1 MRHVSLLVLCFCIVV
16 ACTSM
21 HLKRRAEPGTIVV
34 INNCA
39 TDLVFVSLHAQD
51 SGKPDVKGGRF
62 GSISPVPRGV
72 AQIFGRPSSPPPL
85 PDTIEVSWEEKS
97 GYSYRRQVS
106 LIQALR
112 ESTGKTGEQL
122 VFEIYPAG
130 QVVVNLK
137 Y

>member
-1 MRHVSLLVLCFCIVV
+1 MRHVSLLVFCCYIAA
-16 ACTSM
+16 ACASM
-21 HLKRRAEPGTIVV
+21 QLTRRAEPGTIVV

-39 TDLVFVSLHAQD
+39 TDLVFVSLHAQGF
-51 SGKPDVKGGRF
+51 GKRDAKGGRF

-72 AQIFGRPSSPPPL
+72 AQIFGRPSSPSPL

-130 QVVVNLK
+130 QVVVNLR

>member
-1 MRHVSLLVLCFCIVV
+1 MRHVGLLVLCCGIVA
-16 ACTSM
+16 ACASM
-21 HLKRRAEPGTIVV
+21 QLTRRAEPGTIVV

-39 TDLVFVSLHAQD
+39 TDLVFVSLHAQGP
-51 SGKPDVKGGRF
+51 GKRDVKGGRY
-62 GSISPVPRGV
+62 GSVSPVLRGV

-85 PDTIEVSWEEKS
+85 PDTVEVRWEEENGS
-97 GYSYRRQVS
+97 SYRRQVS
-106 LIQALR
+106 LIEVLR

-130 QVVVNLK
+130 QVVVDLR